1 MLGTVMK
8 LELSDEALLVEI
20 MGALARHGCL
30 TNRVAPRACRIV
42 YPLAADAREAWL
54 EVGFFI
60 RAWQGQHPGVSASL
74 SC

>member
-1 MLGTVMK
+1 MMK

-30 TNRVAPRACRIV
+30 TNRIAPRACWIV
-42 YPLAADAREAWL
+42 YPRAEDTREAWL

-60 RAWQGQHPGVSASL
+60 RAWQAQHPGVNAVL